1 MWKLSFATG
10 RPDFSSAVTFLW
22 GVSLPP
28 RASLFSTT
36 KWVAFIKSQV
46 PLKLSVLPYHVQ
58 NSVLLNCL
66 KVLPGIFNI
75 WTSLR
80 WGISSPS
87 IMLWLGKLSPDPI
100 RTMINTNHWYL
111 NEDNVII
118 VEHTSKPEWLHEH
131 NLSLLRTF
139 LHHIYNLLLGQW
151 LGLPRWCS
159 GKESAC
165 VPMQERQKTHVQ
177 SLGQEDSLEEEM
189 ATHSSIIAW
198 KTSRREEPGG
208 IQTMGLQRVR
218 HDWGTQHTHTN
229 DYTS

>member
-1 MWKLSFATG
+1 M
-10 RPDFSSAVTFLW
+10 FLW

-66 KVLPGIFNI
+66 KVLPSIVNI

-118 VEHTSKPEWLHEH
+118 VERISRPEWLHKH

-139 LHHIYNLLLGQW
+139 LHHIYNLFLGQW
-151 LGLPRWCS
+151 LGLPRCAVVKNLPVCQCRRCWRRTFNPWVRKIPWRRKWQTTPVLLPGKLHGERSLGGYRPWGC
-159 GKESAC
+159 KESG
-165 VPMQERQKTHVQ
+165 M
-177 SLGQEDSLEEEM
+177 
-189 ATHSSIIAW
+189 
-198 KTSRREEPGG
+198 
-208 IQTMGLQRVR
+208 
-218 HDWGTQHTHTN
+218 TQHAHTN
-229 DYTS
+229 DYAS